1 MDKITLQN
9 RLNKMRNE
17 LLLGLNSGKAVQ
29 LSTRDSVLLYT
40 LTTQDVN
47 TLSIEQIIM
56 AIDSLIERLES
67 GNNYLY
73 SATNRSVLLGTSTY
87 SILQGGKAATDYS
100 SIILHHI
107 EYLIGPKREVKGDTP
122 IQKLMSMDKAIIRNT
137 LASSPGRIEYDP
149 NKYFLNEIPTTKIR
163 NFEDLEN
170 LVGAD
175 NDFIIFVP
183 KSAILVYTE
192 YGTNEQRV
200 MEYSRDTGTFT
211 EKDIDDLTLY
221 IPYA

>member
-1 MDKITLQN
+1 MDKAILKN
-9 RLNKMRNE
+9 RLNKMRSE
-17 LLLGLNSGKAVQ
+17 LLLGLNTGQPVQ
-29 LSTRDSVLLYT
+29 LTTRDSVLLYT

-47 TLSIEQIIM
+47 TLSGEQIII
-56 AIDSLIERLES
+56 AIDSLLERLES
-67 GNNYLY
+67 GENYLY
-73 SATNRSVLLGTSTY
+73 SATNRSILLGTSTY

-107 EYLIGPKREVKGDTP
+107 EYFIGPKREAKGDTP
-122 IQKLMSMDKAIIRNT
+122 LQKLMSMDQSIIRNT

-163 NFEDLEN
+163 NFEDLET

-175 NDFIIFVP
+175 NDFIIYVP

-192 YGTNEQRV
+192 YGTNEQKV
-200 MEYSRDTGTFT
+200 LEYSRDKGTFT